1 MIRDYCIGACIK
13 PDLLKINHHSLEMIK
28 LVLPLAGLHTFS
40 GVLGFTDELE
50 PVYDDYG
57 LDEGRIGDDY
67 AM

>member
-1 MIRDYCIGACIK
+1 
-13 PDLLKINHHSLEMIK
+13 MIK

-40 GVLGFTDELE
+40 GVLGLADELE